1 MRFERRQSPC
11 MTCLR
16 VSNPQ
21 ECENKSCKLWQDWFV
36 ARWALLHSYSRRVMD
51 APSPR
56 LGVTIGGVCYAHP
69 VQVQDYRKDDPC
81 NGCACTADLCKTP
94 CRARQNWAKAVN
106 G

>member
-56 LGVTIGGVCYAHP
+56 LGECLQYLLH
-69 VQVQDYRKDDPC
+69 QVQDELLPNEK
-81 NGCACTADLCKTP
+81 AALLSAATEFL
-94 CRARQNWAKAVN
+94 RQ
-106 G
+106 